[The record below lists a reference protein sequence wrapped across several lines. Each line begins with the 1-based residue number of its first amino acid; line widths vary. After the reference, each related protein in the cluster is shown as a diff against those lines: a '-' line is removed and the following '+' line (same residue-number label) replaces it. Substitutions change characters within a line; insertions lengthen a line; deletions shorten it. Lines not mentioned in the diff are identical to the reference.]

1 MAKTLVAYFS
11 AGGVTKRTAEK
22 LAEAAGADLF
32 EIIPEVP
39 YTAADLDWRDKSSRS
54 TVEMQDK
61 NSRPAFIKNEL
72 NPSEYDLIFLGYPV
86 WWYTAP
92 HIINS
97 FLEAYDFSGKKIV
110 LFATSGGSAFGKV
123 TDDLKVSVP
132 QSTQIIEGA
141 LLNGNPSVEAL
152 KKFVSE
158 F

>member
-39 YTAADLDWRDKSSRS
+39 YTAADLDWRDKSSRT

-97 FLEAYDFSGKKIV
+97 FLDTLSDEERRVFLRRYWFFDTIEDICGRFG
-110 LFATSGGSAFGKV
+110 FGKSKV
-123 TDDLKVSVP
+123 KMMLKR
-132 QSTQIIEGA
+132 TRDKLRAHLEKEDIWI
-141 LLNGNPSVEAL
+141 
-152 KKFVSE
+152 
-158 F
+158 